1 MRDQMKDVRSLI
13 VGMMESL
20 GDGDDLKG
28 NKKTPEEIALLIQ
41 RGDVMARL
49 SREYVESVKTEVLA
63 IRNADLHGYIPACM
77 ETPKN
82 ALAIIRDNADEKS
95 RATELE
101 YHNVSRIGGR

>member
-1 MRDQMKDVRSLI
+1 MKDQMKDVRTLI

-20 GDGDDLKG
+20 GDKNDLKG
-28 NKKTPEEIALLIQ
+28 NTRDIEEMAALIQ
-41 RGDVMARL
+41 RGEVMAKL

-63 IRNADLHGYIPACM
+63 IRNDELHGYIPACM

-82 ALAIIRDNADEKS
+82 ALALIGDKADEKA